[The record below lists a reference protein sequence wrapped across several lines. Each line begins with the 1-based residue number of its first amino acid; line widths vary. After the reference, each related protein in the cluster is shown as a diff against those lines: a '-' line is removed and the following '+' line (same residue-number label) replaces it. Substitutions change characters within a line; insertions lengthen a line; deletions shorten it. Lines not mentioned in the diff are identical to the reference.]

1 MTAKEVR
8 ELEPIQPNVQR
19 IVDNNSIEEIHK
31 MIALARVTSNRA
43 LLLEKKVLS
52 DEIKNQLQL
61 EGFHVG
67 ETTIRPKLTHIST
80 AIFWDEELLIMDH
93 LEYDFDKKFTNYNH
107 IKIN

>member
-1 MTAKEVR
+1 MTAKEIR
-8 ELEPIQPNVQR
+8 ELEPIKPSPVR
-19 IVDNNSIEEIHK
+19 VMDETPIEELYK
-31 MIALARVTSNRA
+31 MIALARLSSNRA
-43 LLLEKKVLS
+43 LLIENKVLS

-93 LEYDFDKKFTNYNH
+93 LEYDFDKRFTNHKH